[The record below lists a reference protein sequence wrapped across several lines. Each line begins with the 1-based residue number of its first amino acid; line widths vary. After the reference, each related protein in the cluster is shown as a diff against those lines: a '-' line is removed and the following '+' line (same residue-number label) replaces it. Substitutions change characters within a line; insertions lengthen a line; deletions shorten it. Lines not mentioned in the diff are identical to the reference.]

1 MIGVSHVILSACQ
14 SRLSWRES
22 AALLLRVQSC
32 QAAQSK
38 AVVKNRPIFML
49 GGVAALVPAAAEA
62 TEKKILDRG
71 AEVAEFVT
79 PERRRT
85 MIVNTQE

>member
-1 MIGVSHVILSACQ
+1 
-14 SRLSWRES
+14 
-22 AALLLRVQSC
+22 
-32 QAAQSK
+32 
-38 AVVKNRPIFML
+38 ML